1 MSDCNP
7 IATPMELSVKLS
19 KLERGE
25 VMDSNIYRSITSILR
40 YLNCTSSD
48 IAFVMGVTSL
58 FIEDLKY
65 PYLKLMKRILIYVK
79 RTEDLRLFY

>member
-19 KLERGE
+19 KLERE